1 MDYKWESKLLHE
13 HPAKHN
19 AGRFGKI
26 VLHDTGI
33 YGLMIGGVHM
43 SCPQH
48 WAAKIHAQEQ
58 TDSEVNY
65 ILKGIDG
72 ELWHQAKVRATQERT
87 TMKQVLL
94 DALKKFVEGKDVE
107 KC

>member
-1 MDYKWESKLLHE
+1 MEKQWESKGLHE
-13 HPAKHN
+13 HPANHQ
-19 AGRFGKI
+19 AGTFGKI
-26 VLHDTGI
+26 VLSKAGV
-33 YGLMIGGVHM
+33 YVLMVGFSHM
-43 SCPQH
+43 SCPQD

-58 TDSEVNY
+58 TNSEIDY
-65 ILKGIDG
+65 ILKGIPED
-72 ELWHQAKVRATQERT
+72 LWKSAKKKGIDLNK